1 MTECKSAYRDIALF
15 PVLKLD
21 YPYHISTVFP
31 IPPPPEP
38 LSRTSTTSANGNGNT
53 TSGMLEHLLVVDY
66 RYARFALDP
75 RSGLF
80 SIIRSEEPLRSIFSH
95 SPSRLQGLA

>member
-1 MTECKSAYRDIALF
+1 MVSSSLRSVDHVLVAWHHSITECKSAYRDIALF
-15 PVLKLD
+15 PVLKVD

-31 IPPPPEP
+31 VQLPEP
-38 LSRTSTTSANGNGNT
+38 PSHSSTTSANGNGNAA
-53 TSGMLEHLLVVDY
+53 SGMLDHLLVVDY

-80 SIIRSEEPLRSIFSH
+80 GIVR
-95 SPSRLQGLA
+95 